1 MEVAARVGFRVL
13 LRNFEQ
19 LETSPMVCC
28 GGFASP
34 LAITFLVACSACRRG
49 DDAELVNN
57 ISYLLCDSLER
68 THDAQHRLGR
78 RKLCATILACFELRV
93 ASHRRS
99 FFFKTAKPVKTL
111 CTAHGIF
118 SESHF
123 NRIVRFIV
131 SFS

>member
-19 LETSPMVCC
+19 LETSAMVCC

-34 LAITFLVACSACRRG
+34 LAITFLVACSVCRRG
-49 DDAELVNN
+49 DAAELVNN

-78 RKLCATILACFELRV
+78 RKL
-93 ASHRRS
+93 
-99 FFFKTAKPVKTL
+99 
-111 CTAHGIF
+111 
-118 SESHF
+118 
-123 NRIVRFIV
+123 
-131 SFS
+131 